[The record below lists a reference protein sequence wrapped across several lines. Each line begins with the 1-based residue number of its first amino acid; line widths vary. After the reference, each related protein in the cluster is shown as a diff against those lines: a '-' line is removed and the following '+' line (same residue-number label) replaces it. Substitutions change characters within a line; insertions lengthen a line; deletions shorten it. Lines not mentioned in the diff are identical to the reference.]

1 MYIYIYLYIFIEK
14 EKECFS
20 LFLSPFALF
29 SSFCCFLSRRVLF
42 DTQKKKKE
50 KLRGEC
56 GGLCVSGR
64 VFFFFKYFTGCPVL
78 FCSSFLFF
86 FTLLYKFLFLFT
98 FLDKMGAFGGLLNF
112 FFLSPGWEMSFTACK
127 VGVFFFSTLI
137 SFALFSLLF
146 AYK

>member
-112 FFLSPGWEMSFTACK
+112 FFFVARLRDELHSMQGWR
-127 VGVFFFSTLI
+127 FFFFHSHI
-137 SFALFSLLF
+137 ICSFFSLICI
-146 AYK
+146 

>member
-64 VFFFFKYFTGCPVL
+64 VFFF
-78 FCSSFLFF
+78 SSI
-86 FTLLYKFLFLFT
+86 LLAVQF
-98 FLDKMGAFGGLLNF
+98 
-112 FFLSPGWEMSFTACK
+112 
-127 VGVFFFSTLI
+127 
-137 SFALFSLLF
+137 SFALLFYSSSLYFISSFFCLRSSTRWVHLVDCSIFFFCRPAERWASQHARLAFFFFYNLGSFGLF
-146 AYK
+146 LSLICI